1 MVTGQ
6 IMETHSVPIAK
17 RIMRK
22 DNMTDRLISKLLL
35 VAMDSE
41 ISTLEAKFKLSFHTP
56 KAKLQQSSTKYKI
69 AHGQWVALMNFRTL
83 VSCLRE

>member
-1 MVTGQ
+1 
-6 IMETHSVPIAK
+6 
-17 RIMRK
+17 
-22 DNMTDRLISKLLL
+22 MTDRLISKLLL
-35 VAMDSE
+35 VSALDSE

-83 VSCLRE
+83 VSCLQGIKEERV